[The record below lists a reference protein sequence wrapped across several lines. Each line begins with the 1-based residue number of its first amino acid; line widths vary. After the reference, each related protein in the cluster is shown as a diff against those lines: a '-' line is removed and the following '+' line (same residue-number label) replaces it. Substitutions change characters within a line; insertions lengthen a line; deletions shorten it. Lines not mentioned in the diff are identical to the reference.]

1 MGRGIVAEGG
11 FPQTPQQT
19 DEIDKRYAIW
29 NDIFL
34 DGIDIHERARQRC
47 FYGPVLFVLDLSLLA
62 QDFLSSVWVT
72 KRNPQFWEDG
82 ENAAD
87 RYFTSIPELQQAYK
101 KTDFDFSIVLR
112 SVGGSLR
119 LKPLLKKIVLDALP
133 HTHLFNQALGALKA
147 SARTSGMTNIK
158 IEPRMCVRTCQCQ
171 KQYKVM
177 TKSAIEKF
185 VSP

>member
-1 MGRGIVAEGG
+1 MELEATDVLRVLERKGVTALHHANTVQTSCTFLQQGKLMGRGIVAEGG

-72 KRNPQFWEDG
+72 KRN
-82 ENAAD
+82 
-87 RYFTSIPELQQAYK
+87 L
-101 KTDFDFSIVLR
+101 
-112 SVGGSLR
+112 
-119 LKPLLKKIVLDALP
+119 
-133 HTHLFNQALGALKA
+133 
-147 SARTSGMTNIK
+147 IK
-158 IEPRMCVRTCQCQ
+158 L
-171 KQYKVM
+171 
-177 TKSAIEKF
+177 
-185 VSP
+185 